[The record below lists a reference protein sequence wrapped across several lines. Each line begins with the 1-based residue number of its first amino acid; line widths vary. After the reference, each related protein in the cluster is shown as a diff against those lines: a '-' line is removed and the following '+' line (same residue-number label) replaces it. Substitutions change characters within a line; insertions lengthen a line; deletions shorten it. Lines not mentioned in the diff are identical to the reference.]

1 MQGGS
6 NALISGAYQLWNA
19 PLHPFLRDIPDGVVL
34 RAGDNPRLGPLAL
47 MLGLMN
53 DELQQ
58 RAAGVD
64 TVVHGLLDVVFTY
77 VLRELLRRQAD
88 SATCSWGHAMAD
100 QPVRQAIALMH
111 ADCARSWTLESLAR
125 QAGLSHTGLAERFRE
140 AMGDTPLS
148 YLRTVRM
155 QKAMA
160 LPSETGRNLEQVAQD
175 VGYADA
181 FSFSKVFRRGVGI
194 SPREFRRR
202 DEADKQSGWRIQAS

>member
-1 MQGGS
+1 
-6 NALISGAYQLWNA
+6 
-19 PLHPFLRDIPDGVVL
+19 
-34 RAGDNPRLGPLAL
+34 
-47 MLGLMN
+47 
-53 DELQQ
+53 
-58 RAAGVD
+58 
-64 TVVHGLLDVVFTY
+64 
-77 VLRELLRRQAD
+77 
-88 SATCSWGHAMAD
+88 
-100 QPVRQAIALMH
+100 
-111 ADCARSWTLESLAR
+111 
-125 QAGLSHTGLAERFRE
+125 
-140 AMGDTPLS
+140 MGDTPLS